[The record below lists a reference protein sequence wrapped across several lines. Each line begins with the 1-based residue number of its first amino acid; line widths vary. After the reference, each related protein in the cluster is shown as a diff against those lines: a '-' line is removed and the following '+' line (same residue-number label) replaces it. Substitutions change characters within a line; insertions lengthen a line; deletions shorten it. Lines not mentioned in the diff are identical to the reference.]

1 MSLSDTDKTVLE
13 VSAFTTLDNTGD
25 FLYINADVD
34 DENNFKIWY
43 IPKIADSDA
52 TATTLGEVI
61 GVYVGSVRSH
71 PDLSNAYFFLG
82 RQGSETGGLYCL
94 RSWVSDGY
102 LTNDETSALVLAV
115 LSTFTKL

>member
-1 MSLSDTDKTVLE
+1 MSLSDTDKTVIE

-52 TATTLGEVI
+52 TATRLEK
-61 GVYVGSVRSH
+61 SS
-71 PDLSNAYFFLG
+71 AYMLD
-82 RQGSETGGLYCL
+82 QSGLIQIYQMHISFWED
-94 RSWVSDGY
+94 RDPKQVDY
-102 LTNDETSALVLAV
+102 IV
-115 LSTFTKL
+115 